1 MAQNTVY
8 ITINNGQNSTFI
20 CPTTP
25 VVNILASGGI
35 SGGGGGSSFYQT
47 IKDPLGVSQPQE
59 AALQFLTPFSVADNP
74 GVSTQIGIPTN
85 SITNAMLVNNGINIA
100 GNTTPLGGSVTQDQI
115 TGLSS
120 MGLIKRTGANTLANA
135 VSGTDYQAA
144 LGFTPEDVANKA
156 TDFTTLNN
164 TLYPTT
170 QAVENEIYVNMYFSQ
185 TPTF

>member
-35 SGGGGGSSFYQT
+35 
-47 IKDPLGVSQPQE
+47 
-59 AALQFLTPFSVADNP
+59 
-74 GVSTQIGIPTN
+74 
-85 SITNAMLVNNGINIA
+85 
-100 GNTTPLGGSVTQDQI
+100 
-115 TGLSS
+115 
-120 MGLIKRTGANTLANA
+120 
-135 VSGTDYQAA
+135 AA